1 MARLSRTPVFRGKS
15 RILFSVFRGGK
26 PVTLP
31 ESRGKIKLVLKTDL
45 LCDFL
50 DAQRGARQQPAGPDH
65 PLFSQI
71 LAWSYSEIFLKAE
84 VECRQTHFEL
94 RGNLADT
101 DFLIDALIQTSLYF
115 AAFLD
120 AETGG
125 IGVCDPV
132 QQLKSDS

>member
-1 MARLSRTPVFRGKS
+1 MAEKSRAFCLTSGRIIPGMARLSRTPVFRGKS

-71 LAWSYSEIFLKAE
+71 LAWSYS
-84 VECRQTHFEL
+84 VGH
-94 RGNLADT
+94 
-101 DFLIDALIQTSLYF
+101 LYLF
-115 AAFLD
+115 
-120 AETGG
+120 G
-125 IGVCDPV
+125 
-132 QQLKSDS
+132 